1 MAQFS
6 RNPREAST
14 VFSQVL
20 CHVDLTACPLL
31 GYTPLS
37 LNGGSSQTFSEEDH
51 MENSC
56 SPDESMNSFL
66 PAFLGGLSR
75 AEGDGGSMLIEG
87 RMPCDFGMLG

>member
-1 MAQFS
+1 
-6 RNPREAST
+6 
-14 VFSQVL
+14 
-20 CHVDLTACPLL
+20 
-31 GYTPLS
+31 
-37 LNGGSSQTFSEEDH
+37 